1 MKNCLK
7 NVLVTIIALLICPI
21 ANARE
26 LQDVVYLKNGSII
39 RGIIIEQIPNQS
51 LKIQTNDGSLFVYEI
66 TDIAKITKEEPIV
79 INNKPKRHAGYKGFF
94 DVGGGIGIRDF
105 GDNIFSIST
114 SHGYQFS
121 PYFFLGAGIGVEYHT
136 KWEATFMPIFA
147 DMRGYF
153 LKGNVTP
160 FIGAKA
166 GYSPYKGKGVYFNPT
181 IGVSFFVFKEF
192 AMNVTIGY
200 NLQHSKIYWYDFKA
214 IEPWHT
220 WEIIDAITFKIGLE
234 I

>member
-1 MKNCLK
+1 MPFLSASFASVGRSTSGYAENG
-7 NVLVTIIALLICPI
+7 NSAATTIFVRNRVFGLTRLNGHKSCPH
-21 ANARE
+21 E
-26 LQDVVYLKNGSII
+26 K
-39 RGIIIEQIPNQS
+39 IPNQS

-66 TDIAKITKEEPIV
+66 TDVAKITKEEPIV

-153 LKGNVTP
+153 LKSEQKQVIHPTK
-160 FIGAKA
+160 AKERISIPLSVSVSS
-166 GYSPYKGKGVYFNPT
+166 YSKNF
-181 IGVSFFVFKEF
+181 
-192 AMNVTIGY
+192 
-200 NLQHSKIYWYDFKA
+200 Q
-214 IEPWHT
+214 
-220 WEIIDAITFKIGLE
+220 
-234 I
+234 

>member
-66 TDIAKITKEEPIV
+66 TDVAKITKEEPIV

-94 DVGGGIGIRDF
+94 DVGGGK
-105 GDNIFSIST
+105 
-114 SHGYQFS
+114 
-121 PYFFLGAGIGVEYHT
+121 P
-136 KWEATFMPIFA
+136 
-147 DMRGYF
+147 
-153 LKGNVTP
+153 
-160 FIGAKA
+160 
-166 GYSPYKGKGVYFNPT
+166 
-181 IGVSFFVFKEF
+181 
-192 AMNVTIGY
+192 
-200 NLQHSKIYWYDFKA
+200 
-214 IEPWHT
+214 
-220 WEIIDAITFKIGLE
+220 
-234 I
+234 